1 VLAQLADEGVT
12 RLLVEGGPQVWR
24 AFASEGLADEIV
36 LFRAGAAA
44 GGPPEATA
52 ALAAALAPRLDLAF
66 AEGRRFGADSMTI
79 LRVLSSAA

>member
-1 VLAQLADEGVT
+1 LAQLADEGVT

-44 GGPPEATA
+44 GGTPEATA